1 MSGNKTGI
9 EQFFKPVKIQPNKTN
24 DVSEDGIGKIPQ
36 SQARR
41 VDSSTPYHPEKVLD
55 SPKLYLE
62 TKGDPTSIMND
73 SKNMMPLVTP

>member
-24 DVSEDGIGKIPQ
+24 DVSEDGIGKTPQ

-41 VDSSTPYHPEKVLD
+41 VDSSTPYHPEKD
-55 SPKLYLE
+55 FRFAE
-62 TKGDPTSIMND
+62 TILGN
-73 SKNMMPLVTP
+73 